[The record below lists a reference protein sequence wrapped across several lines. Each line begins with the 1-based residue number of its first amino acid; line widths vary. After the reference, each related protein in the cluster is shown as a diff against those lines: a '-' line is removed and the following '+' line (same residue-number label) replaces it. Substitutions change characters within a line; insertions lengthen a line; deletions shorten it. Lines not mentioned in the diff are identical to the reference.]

1 MSKVVIIVPENPDG
15 RVHDF
20 LSSGRVDVHNVVVRD
35 GLSVLVPVP
44 DHVMV
49 QVLEVPTEKRVSLH

>member
-1 MSKVVIIVPENPDG
+1 M
-15 RVHDF
+15 HDF

-49 QVLEVPTEKRVSLH
+49 QVLEVPTEQRVTLQQTRSISKA